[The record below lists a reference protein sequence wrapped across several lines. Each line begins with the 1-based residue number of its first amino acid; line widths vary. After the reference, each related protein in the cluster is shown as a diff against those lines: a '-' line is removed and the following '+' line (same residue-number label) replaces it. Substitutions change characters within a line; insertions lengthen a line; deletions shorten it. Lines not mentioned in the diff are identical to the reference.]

1 MLLLIQIWVAVAV
14 LGWGIILTLVGI
26 GSHSL
31 SKSRLRSN
39 YPNIGASNLFPIL
52 LGMLTAG
59 VGLALLVSALGWS
72 PLVTAIDSLIAGAL
86 LLLGIQLATG
96 HARFENNLSLTMIK
110 WPKTDRGILARFI
123 GIIVAVT
130 TLIFLVASMG
140 WFGWKM
146 SPDLVVRIVDVC
158 ATLFAAILVNVV
170 TGSAAPKSD
179 VLRWLITGTGV
190 VVFVLLLVQTPLLG
204 RVLESPKPISTPVS
218 SQKEKEC
225 DIVITSLHPAKIN
238 LRPNEKI
245 NVTVTIQSCGSA
257 VTYVWSADNGTVDP
271 SGLTNYST
279 ISYTAPD
286 FSGQDTIYVEV
297 RDTDERSTTGQVTVS
312 VGVLK
317 GPGIIEPPGPV
328 KGILRIGEQTQVTVK
343 ATCNPPCDPTQLTYA
358 WRAEYGSITPAG
370 RTDQHTITYTAPA
383 APGTDTV
390 YVTVYDNQGNSVESK
405 SSLITIISDDT
416 PPPESYSVSISEPK
430 TGSVECPGD
439 GPCSVSVEG
448 RFEGPNERQGLDVLA
463 LVLPVEPPGGAW
475 WIQGGLILDR
485 LDGTWSVIATLGEE
499 KTPPVTGHKF
509 SIRALL
515 VEQSVADDPAYAPG
529 VNLVDYTVIPRLAA
543 SERVNLDIQSP

>member
-1 MLLLIQIWVAVAV
+1 
-14 LGWGIILTLVGI
+14 
-26 GSHSL
+26 
-31 SKSRLRSN
+31 
-39 YPNIGASNLFPIL
+39 
-52 LGMLTAG
+52 MLTVG

-72 PLVTAIDSLIAGAL
+72 PLVAAVDSLIAGAL
-86 LLLGIQLATG
+86 LLLGIQLVKG

-110 WPKTDRGILARFI
+110 WPKADKGRFSRFI
-123 GIIVAVT
+123 GSIVAVAA
-130 TLIFLVASMG
+130 LFFLVASMG

-170 TGSAAPKSD
+170 TGSVVPKSD
-179 VLRWLITGTGV
+179 VLRWLITAIGV
-190 VVFVLLLVQTPLLG
+190 VVFVLLLVKTPLPGQVPEFLT
-204 RVLESPKPISTPVS
+204 PISTPAS

-225 DIVITSLHPAKIN
+225 AIVITSLVPAKIN

-257 VTYVWSADNGTVDP
+257 VTYVWSAANGSVNP
-271 SGLTNYST
+271 SGPTNYST

-297 RDTDERSTTGQVTVS
+297 RVTDEHSTTGQVTVS
-312 VGVLK
+312 VGVVK
-317 GPGIIEPPGPV
+317 GPEIIERPAPE
-328 KGILRIGEQTQVTVK
+328 KGILKVGGQTQVTVK

-358 WRAEYGSITPAG
+358 WRADYGSITPAG
-370 RTDQHTITYTAPA
+370 RTDQHTVTYTAPGG
-383 APGTDTV
+383 PGTDTV
-390 YVTVYDNQGNSVESK
+390 YVTVYDNQGNSVERK
-405 SSLITIISDDT
+405 SALITIITDAT
-416 PPPESYSVSISEPK
+416 PTPEPYGVSISEPK
-430 TGSVECPGD
+430 TGPVGCPGD
-439 GPCSVSVEG
+439 GPCFVRVEG
-448 RFEGPNERQGLDVLA
+448 RFEGPNERQGLAV
-463 LVLPVEPPGGAW
+463 LVLVIPVEPPGGGW
-475 WIQGGLILDR
+475 WIQDGLVVDR
-485 LDGTWSVIATLGEE
+485 LDGTWSVIAALGEE

-515 VEQSVADDPAYAPG
+515 VEQSVAVNPAYAPG